1 MYTFIIICV
10 LYFCYLTPDGSEE
23 IRKCRVKRAT
33 WSELITAAAN
43 KEDWKTVRFLVLGD
57 ASSPSPVDCDLS
69 RIQQLTT
76 FIKVC

>member
-1 MYTFIIICV
+1 M
-10 LYFCYLTPDGSEE
+10 
-23 IRKCRVKRAT
+23 KRAT

-43 KEDWKTVRFLVLGD
+43 KEDWKTVRFLLLGD

-76 FIKVC
+76 FIKVCLSFDYLLTVTLIDVFYHIIMQHVIVM